1 MQQLLFWG
9 LGLWV
14 LTRLAKKPATG
25 IPTPQQGVNV
35 SPQAARVRTTN
46 AVLEGKLPC
55 IDPAG
60 PGRLAAIKD
69 LQNKL
74 ATIQA
79 LLDDESQRSQ
89 PDEEYIKQLSS
100 DADRIMQQMTD
111 DANRHADLC
120 RKYFED
126 YARRTSTP
134 ATGQAITTT
143 DQTRF

>member
-14 LTRLAKKPATG
+14 LTRLNKRKPQG
-25 IPTPQQGVNV
+25 MPTPQQGVNV
-35 SPQAARVRTTN
+35 SPQAARVRTAN

-69 LQNKL
+69 LERDLK
-74 ATIQA
+74 TIQS

-100 DADRIMQQMTD
+100 DADLLMQKITD
-111 DANRHADLC
+111 QANRHADLC
-120 RKYFED
+120 KKYFED